1 MDLFVDIL
9 ESFFVGVLYS
19 ICVYKIAEA
28 NSPSNKSK
36 LMMLH
41 LIGGVVGIMLAYVAY
56 QHRKIVIRNGLLFG
70 SFIILFNLIWFNW
83 GTMGNNVKL
92 FIFISTFL
100 SLIWYIHK
108 KPTKSRK
115 IRSKPAKKLAMIVND
130 DEFDVQ

>member
-19 ICVYKIAEA
+19 ICVYKLSEA
-28 NSPSNKSK
+28 NSSSKK

-56 QHRKIVIRNGLLFG
+56 QHRNNVIRNGLLFG
-70 SFIILFNLIWFNW
+70 SFIILFNLVWFNW
-83 GTMGNNVKL
+83 GTMGNDVKL

-108 KPTKSRK
+108 KPIKSKKVRG
-115 IRSKPAKKLAMIVND
+115 KPAKNLAMLVND
-130 DEFDVQ
+130 DEINV